1 MKKNILIVGGSSGV
15 GLELARH
22 YACEGHRVTITGR
35 VDPGCAGVQFHAL
48 SITDDVAD
56 LTAQLDEL
64 VMRVG
69 DVQTLVYCAGFLQRG
84 SIATL
89 EDGAL
94 SQMVNVGLLAPMM
107 VIQRLVRQ
115 VSGPL
120 KLMLVTSSS
129 QYKPQPEMPA
139 YCATKAGLGMLGAAL
154 VRGEGIGKVLV
165 VAPSGIQT
173 KFWAGSDTDT
183 STMLEPGWV
192 AQQIVALS
200 SGAFKYKYAKLLRQ
214 PSSVEVVEHLD
225 NDFLPINP

>member
-22 YACEGHRVTITGR
+22 YASEGHRVTITGR

-56 LTAQLDEL
+56 LAAQLDEL
-64 VMRVG
+64 AIQLG
-69 DVQTLVYCAGFLQRG
+69 DVQTLIYCAGFLQRG
-84 SIATL
+84 SISLL
-89 EDGAL
+89 EDAAL
-94 SQMVNVGLLAPMM
+94 SQMTNVGLLAPMM

-115 VSGPL
+115 ASGPL

-139 YCATKAGLGMLGAAL
+139 YCAAKAGLGMLGAAL

-173 KFWAGSDTDT
+173 KFWAGSGADT

-214 PSSVEVVEHLD
+214 PPSVEVVEHLN
-225 NDFLPINP
+225 NDFLPITP

>member
-22 YACEGHRVTITGR
+22 YASEGHRVTITGR

-56 LTAQLDEL
+56 LAAQLDEL
-64 VMRVG
+64 AIQLG
-69 DVQTLVYCAGFLQRG
+69 DVQTLIYCAGFLQRG
-84 SIATL
+84 SISLL
-89 EDGAL
+89 EDAAL
-94 SQMVNVGLLAPMM
+94 SQMTNVGLLAPMM

-115 VSGPL
+115 ASGPL

-139 YCATKAGLGMLGAAL
+139 YCAAKAGLGMLGAAL

-173 KFWAGSDTDT
+173 KFWAGSGADT

-214 PSSVEVVEHLD
+214 PPSVEVVEHLN
-225 NDFLPINP
+225 NDFQPITP